1 MPNKIG
7 PPFKIIPGS
16 IVKAT
21 KGGYY
26 YCQTD
31 PVHPNSETRSDRKA
45 RYIYLHRVKMENQ
58 LGRLLDPSSEEVDH
72 KDKDKSNNSP
82 SNLELVKK
90 GEHQKD
96 HVSRGN
102 HFWKKSPRNKKKKT
116 ASTEMVQRVL
126 FSYIMSS
133 HSGEVNSTSLRPHRS
148 SFQFVQ

>member
-1 MPNKIG
+1 MSNKKIG

-31 PVHPNSETRSDRKA
+31 PVHPNAEKRSDRKA
-45 RYIYLHRVKMENQ
+45 RYIYVHIVKMENH
-58 LGRLLDPSSEEVDH
+58 LGRLLDSKVEQVDH
-72 KDKDKSNNSP
+72 KDKDKSNNDI
-82 SNLELVKK
+82 SNLKLVLL

-102 HFWKKSPRNKKKKT
+102 HFWENSPRIKPRKGKKKT
-116 ASTEMVQRVL
+116 SSEMVNKVL
-126 FSYIMSS
+126 LLF
-133 HSGEVNSTSLRPHRS
+133 LRDR
-148 SFQFVQ
+148 

>member
-1 MPNKIG
+1 MTKG
-7 PPFKIIPGS
+7 PPFKILPDT

-45 RYIYLHRVKMENQ
+45 RYIYLHRVTMENH
-58 LGRLLDPSSEEVDH
+58 LGRLLDPEKEQVDH
-72 KDKDKSNNSP
+72 KDKDKSNNKI
-82 SNLELVKK
+82 SNLELVLK

-102 HFWKKSPRNKKKKT
+102 HFWKTSPRNKPQKKKHRKKK
-116 ASTEMVQRVL
+116 ASCDMVQRVL
-126 FSYIMSS
+126 LNYLSS
-133 HSGEVNSTSLRPHRS
+133 GTEN
-148 SFQFVQ
+148 F